1 MFNVPLKKRKKNKQK
16 KLFRVLMFSVVRSRT
31 DYKGVNTNMVI
42 EIYSYEDGMRCVDQ
56 KEYKDY
62 SDWEKDYMIMKF
74 RDTWVGHKIYDMSMK
89 EFSKL
94 STNTKKQHKLQSS
107 I

>member
-1 MFNVPLKKRKKNKQK
+1 
-16 KLFRVLMFSVVRSRT
+16 MFSVVRSRT

-56 KEYKDY
+56 VEYEDY

-94 STNTKKQHKLQSS
+94 SQTQRNNINCKAVFDRDAFIRKH
-107 I
+107 